1 MIDKKSGKKSKHP
14 PKFLKQGDSA
24 IVRLETAQPIC
35 LETYG
40 EYQQLGRFT
49 LRDEGILLLL
59 LLHFN
64 AFSSKCVGKTVAVG
78 KVTKLYANEE

>member
-49 LRDEGILLLL
+49 LRDEGMNSITLFRVFFLT
-59 LLHFN
+59 
-64 AFSSKCVGKTVAVG
+64 VYVQGK
-78 KVTKLYANEE
+78 LWR

>member
-40 EYQQLGRFT
+40 DYQQLGRFT
-49 LRDEGILLLL
+49 LRDEGKILLSLL
-59 LLHFN
+59 RFN
-64 AFSSKCVGKTVAVG
+64 ISHRNVKGK
-78 KVTKLYANEE
+78 LWQ